1 VRKQRTDRTRFIPLA
16 LLVVVA
22 ACGPIGRT
30 FVEPVVTLREARV
43 TGLGVSGGSIEVV
56 LDVYNPNSFR
66 LDGSRLT
73 YNVLIDS
80 VRLGQGEYNSR
91 FQVERGDT
99 SAITLPISF
108 TYAGIGQAGR
118 QLMQT
123 GSVEYRV
130 MGEVTVATPIG
141 NYTRPYDEKRRFSTL
156 SR

>member
-1 VRKQRTDRTRFIPLA
+1 MLA
-16 LLVVVA
+16 ALAVG
-22 ACGPIGRT
+22 CGPIGRR
-30 FVEPVVTLREARV
+30 FVEPVVTLKEARV
-43 TGLGVSGGSIEVV
+43 TGLGISGGSVEVV

-99 SAITLPISF
+99 SSITLPLSF
-108 TYAGIGQAGR
+108 TYAGIGRAGQ
-118 QLMQT
+118 QLLQT

-130 MGEVTVATPIG
+130 QGEVTVGTPLG
-141 NYTRPYDEKRRFSTL
+141 NFTRPYDEKRRFSTL